1 MRSIAFSSK
10 DYFYL
15 LKDVA
20 YTLKSRNRTGIE
32 VDVIMEG
39 VQTSTIYHPSSWRN
53 FKKYIAYIK

>member
-32 VDVIMEG
+32 VDVVMEG
-39 VQTSTIYHPSSWRN
+39 VETSTIFYPASWRK
-53 FKKYIAYIK
+53 FKKWVGYIK